1 MSLYTKRVLDVGQCG
16 FDHPRIKQKIEST
29 FGASVDRAHTAAE
42 TLDLAQQTSY
52 DLIMVNRILDAD
64 GDSGL
69 ELIKS
74 LKKNSAASSTQVML
88 ISNYSDA
95 QREAIQAGAVQGF
108 GKNAINA
115 AETKKVLTELLSG

>member
-1 MSLYTKRVLDVGQCG
+1 MSKRVLDVGQCG
-16 FDHPRIKQKIEST
+16 FDHPRIKQMIEST

-74 LKKNSAASSTQVML
+74 LKENSATSSTQVML

-95 QREAIQAGAVQGF
+95 QHEAVRAGAVQGF

-115 AETKKVLTELLSG
+115 AETKEVLSGLLSG